1 MEFKGV
7 VTDVQDKSGTSKKGE
22 AFTAYQIVVEE
33 QVDRYPQSGVFDL
46 FGDKVD
52 VPSIGDEVIV
62 SFSLKATE
70 WNGKWFGKNNVWKI
84 VSSGGQVQSQAQT
97 PQRVPM
103 PDPLTQT
110 EQHGSTA
117 ANVAA
122 EPTPPSDDNSLPF

>member
-22 AFTAYQIVVEE
+22 PFTAYQIVVEE
-33 QVDRYPQSGVFDL
+33 QADRYPQSGVFDI

-52 VPSIGDEVIV
+52 VPSIGDEVVV

-84 VSSGGQVQSQAQT
+84 VSSGGQASSAQ
-97 PQRVPM
+97 
-103 PDPLTQT
+103 DPLTQT

>member
-22 AFTAYQIVVEE
+22 PFTAYQIVVEE
-33 QVDRYPQSGVFDL
+33 QTDRYPQSGVFDI
-46 FGDKVD
+46 FGDRVD
-52 VPSIGDEVIV
+52 VPAIGDEVNV
-62 SFSLKATE
+62 HFSLQANE
-70 WNGKWFGKNNVWKI
+70 WQGKYYGKNNVWKI
-84 VSSGGQVQSQAQT
+84 VSAGGQASSA
-97 PQRVPM
+97 

-122 EPTPPSDDNSLPF
+122 EPAPQSDGGGLPF